1 MLMNAVSFLLN
12 TLLGLLSAA
21 FLLRFYLQTTRA
33 PFQNPLSQAIIGL
46 TNFAVVPLRRLIPGL
61 FGLDLSAL
69 LLGFL
74 TQLLA
79 QIGMKW
85 LSGFPFPLADSIAW
99 LGFFGLA
106 AMHMINIS
114 IDIFVYA
121 VIAQALLSWVN
132 PHTPIAP
139 ALDALTRPILDPI
152 RNLIGI
158 PGGVDLSP
166 LVVVL
171 AAQLLQM
178 LLFAPIEIALLKLL

>member
-1 MLMNAVSFLLN
+1 MVINALSFLLN

-21 FLLRFYLQTTRA
+21 FLLCFYLQATRA

-46 TNFAVVPLRRLIPGL
+46 TSFAVVPLRRFIPGL

-74 TQLLA
+74 TQLLS

-106 AMHMINIS
+106 GVHVINIS

-121 VIAQALLSWVN
+121 LIAQALLSWIN

-139 ALDALTRPILDPI
+139 ALDALTTPILRPI

>member
-1 MLMNAVSFLLN
+1 MAINALSFLLN
-12 TLLGLLSAA
+12 TLLGLFSAA
-21 FLLRFYLQTTRA
+21 FLLRFYLQATRA

-46 TNFAVVPLRRLIPGL
+46 TNFAILPLRRFIPGL
-61 FGLDLSAL
+61 YGLDLSAL

-85 LSGFPFPLADSIAW
+85 LGGFPFPMADSIAW

-106 AMHMINIS
+106 TMHVLNIS

-121 VIAQALLSWVN
+121 VIAQALLSWIN

-139 ALDALTRPILDPI
+139 ALNALTAPILRPI
-152 RNLIGI
+152 RNLIGTSS
-158 PGGVDLSP
+158 GVDLSP

-171 AAQLLQM
+171 VAQVLQM
-178 LLFAPIEIALLKLL
+178 LVFAPIEIALLKLL